1 MTWTIGCTDIL
12 ACGNRGDML
21 NMDVASGIGLFEGN
35 PATLKFKFILI
46 LLWMLH

>member
-1 MTWTIGCTDIL
+1 MTWITDFTDIL

-21 NMDVASGIGLFEGN
+21 NSDVASGIGLFEGN
-35 PATLKFKFILI
+35 PDTLKFKVILR